1 MIIRRRERS
10 KESRIG
16 AGIAFTTS
24 AALVALVALA
34 IRPQLALAQ
43 EKTLAEI
50 VRTPRSEQEALLEAY
65 IEAHPDDAEGHF
77 QFGNWLYD
85 EYRTIDAVGS
95 YERAL
100 ELDPN
105 HFRAL
110 VNACL
115 VLENVGRGAEAL
127 AMYEAYIATHPN
139 DARALAHYGESLWS
153 LDRRSQ
159 AVDSFRKALAIDPNC
174 AEAHFHMG
182 VAFAEMGIF
191 REAIREWE
199 HVVKA
204 GEPAD
209 LATRARENIAKA
221 KEKL

>member
-1 MIIRRRERS
+1 MSIRRRGLS
-10 KESRIG
+10 KWSLL
-16 AGIAFTTS
+16 AAV
-24 AALVALVALA
+24 AALAFVVIAPARA
-34 IRPQLALAQ
+34 RAQ
-43 EKTLAEI
+43 EKSLEEI
-50 VRTPRSEQEALLEAY
+50 IHMPRTAQEDLLQAY
-65 IEAHPDDAEGHF
+65 IEAHPNDADGHYY
-77 QFGNWLYD
+77 FGNWLYD
-85 EYRTIDAVGS
+85 EYRTTDAVAS
-95 YERAL
+95 YEKAL
-100 ELDPN
+100 AINPD

-115 VLENVGRGAEAL
+115 VLENAGRGDESL
-127 AMYEAYIATHPN
+127 AMYEEFIARHPK
-139 DARALAHYGESLWS
+139 DARAISHYGETQWS
-153 LDRRSQ
+153 LDRKSQ

-204 GEPAD
+204 GEPTE
-209 LATRARENIAKA
+209 LASRARENIAKA

>member
-1 MIIRRRERS
+1 MNTRRRSRS
-10 KESRIG
+10 YGSWV
-16 AGIAFTTS
+16 
-24 AALVALVALA
+24 AAAAVTMLA
-34 IRPQLALAQ
+34 AIPGLARAQ

-50 VRTPRSEQEALLEAY
+50 IRTPRSEQESLLMAY
-65 IEAHPDDAEGHF
+65 IEAHPNDAEGHF

-85 EYRTIDAVGS
+85 EYRTIDAVAS
-95 YERAL
+95 YEKAL
-100 ELDPN
+100 ALNPD

-115 VLENVGRGAEAL
+115 VLENVGRGEESL
-127 AMYEAYIATHPN
+127 AKYEEYIARHPN
-139 DARALAHYGESLWS
+139 DARALAHYGEAQWS
-153 LDRRSQ
+153 LDRKSQ
-159 AVDSFRKALAIDPNC
+159 AVDSFRKAFSIDPNC

-182 VAFAEMGIF
+182 VAFAEMGIL

-209 LATRARENIAKA
+209 LAARARENIAKA